1 MKLRSIGNK
10 IPEIRIDITAYNKI
24 MEATNICNNEIA
36 LLGCVKKENNSYL
49 IYDAIIIEQE
59 VHSTTAEITEEGLS
73 KLALELVEKENGVQM
88 WNDIKMWYHSHVN
101 MSTSPSIQDEE
112 QMKLFIQNND
122 DFFIRMIGNKKE
134 ELKIDLY
141 NIENGIVYED
151 LHFKMEYEENTYNK
165 ILSLNN
171 QINFLKGKLEEL
183 IAISPTLKTQ
193 VAKEIKEKVKEKTF
207 KTYPTYNNS
216 YGYKN
221 GYNDYGYN
229 AYDWNSKKNEIKS
242 ETRRNVSEI
251 FEELSETDVFEM
263 MYAIEYLNGIDDVI
277 DVSVSNQL
285 TVRDIIELEDMVSEY
300 CAVYKDKYE
309 EYLLGN

>member
-1 MKLRSIGNK
+1 MSARIIKGFEPIVLININALNKMKEYIRQSNKEIGW
-10 IPEIRIDITAYNKI
+10 
-24 MEATNICNNEIA
+24 
-36 LLGCVKKENNSYL
+36 LGTVVKENGMYNILDVYL
-49 IYDAIIIEQE
+49 FKQE
-59 VHSTTAEITEEGLS
+59 VHETTTEITTDGLNEFAMEILS
-73 KLALELVEKENGVQM
+73 QEDGMEI
-88 WNDIKMWYHSHVN
+88 WNNMKMWGHSHVN
-101 MSTSPSIQDEE
+101 MSTSPSVQDDN
-112 QMKLFIQNND
+112 QMDLFTQNAN
-122 DFFIRMIGNKKE
+122 DFFIRIIANKKDE
-134 ELKIDLY
+134 FRID
-141 NIENGIVYED
+141 VWDYE
-151 LHFKMEYEENTYNK
+151 KGVIYEK
-165 ILSLNN
+165 LNY
-171 QINFLKGKLEEL
+171 IIDYGKDAEL
-183 IAISPTLKTQ
+183 IQELQMKIFKLQSIINDKTNVKKEMIDE
-193 VAKEIKEKVKEKTF
+193 VAKEIKGKVKEKTF

-242 ETRRNVSEI
+242 ETKRNVSEI

-300 CAVYKDKYE
+300 CAVYRDKYE

>member
-1 MKLRSIGNK
+1 MSARIIKGFEPIVLININALNKMKEYIRQSNKEIGW
-10 IPEIRIDITAYNKI
+10 
-24 MEATNICNNEIA
+24 
-36 LLGCVKKENNSYL
+36 LGTVVKENEMYNILDVYL
-49 IYDAIIIEQE
+49 FKQE
-59 VHSTTAEITEEGLS
+59 VHETTTEITTDGLNEFAMEILS
-73 KLALELVEKENGVQM
+73 QEDGMEI
-88 WNDIKMWYHSHVN
+88 WNNMKMWGHSHVN
-101 MSTSPSIQDEE
+101 MSTSPSVQDDN
-112 QMKLFIQNND
+112 QMDLFTQNAN
-122 DFFIRMIGNKKE
+122 DFFIRIIANKKDE
-134 ELKIDLY
+134 FRID
-141 NIENGIVYED
+141 IWDYE
-151 LHFKMEYEENTYNK
+151 KGVIYEK
-165 ILSLNN
+165 LNY
-171 QINFLKGKLEEL
+171 IIDYGKDAEL
-183 IAISPTLKTQ
+183 IQELQMKIFKLQSIIDDKTNVKKEMIDE
-193 VAKEIKEKVKEKTF
+193 VAKEIKGKVKEKTF